1 MTQDEALRKAM
12 ACLRLAKSSNP
23 NEAALAAA
31 KAQEIIDRYQLDVS
45 SLDYDAQQKK
55 RDDEPIKNFE
65 SDPLDDVEGINVKW
79 AGVLAVHVARNNQCR
94 VYLQDGLRGK
104 VLKIIGRAS
113 DVSAVRYM
121 YSFLKEEVKRLRKE
135 NAAGHSGPYMN
146 QFAHG
151 VVDTIAAKLKQQREA
166 TFNAVKAEQAN
177 NNLALVR
184 VNNAVAK
191 IKERMQAVDKFV
203 EENMRFRKSR
213 ASTSSYAGMG
223 GREHG
228 RKEGHKVRL
237 GGAKGAVGRGVAGEL
252 N

>member
-12 ACLRLAKSSNP
+12 ACLRLAESSNP

-45 SLDYDAQQKK
+45 SFDYDAQQKK

-65 SDPLDDVEGINVKW
+65 TDPLDDVEGINVKW
-79 AGVLAVHVARNNQCR
+79 AGVLALHVAKNNQCR
-94 VYLQDGLRGK
+94 VYLHGK
-104 VLKIIGRAS
+104 MLKIIGRAS
-113 DVSAVRYM
+113 DVSSVRYM

-191 IKERMQAVDKFV
+191 IKERMQAVDKYV
-203 EENMRFRKSR
+203 EENMRFRKVR
-213 ASTSSYAGMG
+213 ASPGGYAGMG

-228 RKEGHKVRL
+228 REEGCKVRL
-237 GGAKGAVGRGVAGEL
+237 GGAKGAVGRGVAE